1 VLLADPH
8 ATLAAPLVDAL
19 LLEPTPSTQ
28 AFRSRAAFA
37 SMRLAELF

>member
-1 VLLADPH
+1 M
-8 ATLAAPLVDAL
+8 

-28 AFRSRAAFA
+28 SFRARAAFG